1 MVVYNFSYLGKAAF
15 VGAALL
21 MTLSLEVASAADV
34 AKPRGQDKIEVQ
46 TGNGAVKGKI
56 IRPESSK
63 EKPGD
68 IGRRAHTPLE
78 IFVPDRPIK
87 PPRNF

>member
-1 MVVYNFSYLGKAAF
+1 MRIRLDLIGGIS
-15 VGAALL
+15 LL
-21 MTLSLEVASAADV
+21 ATLQFACVMQATAGEKSDDGRTV
-34 AKPRGQDKIEVQ
+34 IIQ
-46 TGNGAVKGKI
+46 TEHGPVKGKI
-56 IRPESSK
+56 VQPESSK

-68 IGRRAHTPLE
+68 IGQRAHTPLE